1 MLIFSEYYGD
11 FFSLKINIIK
21 IKKYFFIFNYNYIII
36 FYIFLNFRIINIK
49 INFKKFCNLYFIYNN
64 NKFYK
69 KNTFS

>member
-1 MLIFSEYYGD
+1 MID
-11 FFSLKINIIK
+11 K
-21 IKKYFFIFNYNYIII
+21 
-36 FYIFLNFRIINIK
+36 FLNFRIINIK

>member
-1 MLIFSEYYGD
+1 MIFKYFKNLNYKLDININLIF
-11 FFSLKINIIK
+11 
-21 IKKYFFIFNYNYIII
+21 KYTISH
-36 FYIFLNFRIINIK
+36 FLNFRIINIK

>member
-36 FYIFLNFRIINIK
+36 FFTLIIIEYHLFISNF
-49 INFKKFCNLYFIYNN
+49 
-64 NKFYK
+64 
-69 KNTFS
+69 